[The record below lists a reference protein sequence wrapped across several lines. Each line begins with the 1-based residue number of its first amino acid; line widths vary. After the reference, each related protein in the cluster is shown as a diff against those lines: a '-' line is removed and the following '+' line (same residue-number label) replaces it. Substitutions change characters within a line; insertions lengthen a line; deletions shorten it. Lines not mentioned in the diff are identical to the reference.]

1 MVIIR
6 LAGLA
11 PCRRSRLNSNVRPH
25 VKTLVATRCTL
36 EPQVVAHAKEMFVVL
51 SDPALYEFENAP
63 PESEAWLSERF
74 ARLESRVSKDGTTRW
89 LNWVV
94 RLPTGQLAGYTQA
107 TVRPDGI
114 THIAYEIASKFW
126 RQGIGSSAVAAMLVE
141 LEASYNVH
149 TFIAVLKARNFRSK
163 ALLKSLGFSAGTW
176 RAALN
181 PAADPD
187 ELVMHR
193 RGRAGTNAA

>member
-1 MVIIR
+1 M
-6 LAGLA
+6 LAL
-11 PCRRSRLNSNVRPH
+11 
-25 VKTLVATRCTL
+25 
-36 EPQVVAHAKEMFVVL
+36 AKEMFVVL

-74 ARLESRVSKDGTTRW
+74 ARLDSRVSKDGTTRW
-89 LNWVV
+89 FNWVV
-94 RLPTGQLAGYTQA
+94 RLSTGQLTGYTQA

-141 LEASYNVH
+141 LESSYNVH
-149 TFIAVLKARNFRSK
+149 TFIAVLKARNFRSM
-163 ALLKSLGFSAGTW
+163 ALLRSLGFSAGTR
-176 RAALN
+176 RAALD

-187 ELVMHR
+187 ELVMHKQVHS
-193 RGRAGTNAA
+193 GANAA